1 MNAGSKVQLWL
12 NDVLQRELKR
22 LKLAQA
28 VDQLGTRINQP
39 ASHLC
44 HTRTP
49 PIRAAFSDG
58 QKIVTSGR
66 GRLHDGPKLGEE
78 GGREAN
84 INIAPYLPAYP

>member
-1 MNAGSKVQLWL
+1 MNADSKVQLWL
-12 NDVLQRELKR
+12 NDDLQRELKR

-49 PIRAAFSDG
+49 PIRTAFSDG
-58 QKIVTSGR
+58 QKIVLFGTF
-66 GRLHDGPKLGEE
+66 GRLFYKFQ
-78 GGREAN
+78 
-84 INIAPYLPAYP
+84 YF